1 MPIDSLNSVGYN
13 SLAQLQGGSGT
24 QSVRPPRDER
34 EDGEDRGARSAEREQ
49 GAQQFFAAVGQALES
64 VGIKPPPPPPQAAAE
79 AGEEAREPGQGQ
91 RGQVQGQGQA
101 REAFHAFM
109 HELFQSLQNQ
119 SQGLGSAGT
128 DSSSEASSSSASSSD
143 QTGQTTPGAGQAA
156 GYTDDVGSRL
166 QTLMRDLA
174 SGSGRTEGLKAA
186 FDKLA
191 QATRPEQTQ
200 PNANAGN
207 QNPQPE
213 LQNFLKNLAQN
224 LQGAN
229 PVGGAVNTLV

>member
-13 SLAQLQGGSGT
+13 SLAQLQGGSGP
-24 QSVRPPRDER
+24 QSVRPPREER
-34 EDGEDRGARSAEREQ
+34 ENGEDRGARSAEREQ

-79 AGEEAREPGQGQ
+79 AGEEPREPA
-91 RGQVQGQGQA
+91 QGQA
-101 REAFHAFM
+101 QEALHAFM
-109 HELFQSLQNQ
+109 HELFQSLRPQA
-119 SQGLGSAGT
+119 QGLGSAGT
-128 DSSSEASSSSASSSD
+128 DSSNE
-143 QTGQTTPGAGQAA
+143 QTGQTGLSAQASSPA
-156 GYTDDVGSRL
+156 SGYGEDVGARI
-166 QTLMRDLA
+166 QTLVSDLA
-174 SGSGRTEGLKAA
+174 NGGSRSEGLKAA

-191 QATRPEQTQ
+191 QSTRPEQSQ